1 MTNSGQMF
9 KSNFMSKTSSADFI
23 DRKSAKSEMPNNETD
38 INIILRRRIEG
49 IESQMFDFSHTVYDF
64 SVLAD

>member
-1 MTNSGQMF
+1 
-9 KSNFMSKTSSADFI
+9 MSKTSSADFI